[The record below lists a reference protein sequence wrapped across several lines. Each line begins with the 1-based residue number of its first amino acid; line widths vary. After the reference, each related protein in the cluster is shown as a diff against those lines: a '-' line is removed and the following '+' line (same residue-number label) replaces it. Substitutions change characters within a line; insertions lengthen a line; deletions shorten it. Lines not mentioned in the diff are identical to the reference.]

1 MSLGGRAPQHLLE
14 GGATWAPVTVAKEPW
29 PHLHREIRPGE
40 GDCLAGGQTAVLS
53 LEGT

>member
-40 GDCLAGGQTAVLS
+40 GDGLGGGQAAVLS